1 VPPMSRRD
9 SPPPPPAQQ
18 RLPPFPRVHR
28 RIVPLHVVASCTR
41 VHPVLFLGL
50 LGVIGCNFAA
60 VGGQAQAVSLICEVD
75 WHLVLFDE
83 AHKLKDKKS
92 KLVQAARQLSCPV
105 KFGLTGTP
113 IQNCHQEIYTLLDL
127 LTPNCCGQWSEFDEY
142 RLRHIGTRAGILS

>member
-1 VPPMSRRD
+1 
-9 SPPPPPAQQ
+9 
-18 RLPPFPRVHR
+18 
-28 RIVPLHVVASCTR
+28 